1 MANTVLVI
9 GAQGVLG
16 TFLAQEFSS
25 AGWQVTRAGRRHEAA
40 PDFRVID
47 LDDPADLRKA
57 CAGMDLVVNTAHH
70 HDLSPERTVLR
81 HGGTL
86 INLTELTPAARAQLA
101 GEGAGGRGLV
111 VADTGFSGI
120 AYLTIA
126 EMLREYPDAD
136 AAEYS
141 LMFYANGSSGR
152 AGALF
157 AHQLLTGSSH
167 HETTTVPFPEPFG
180 ERRCIEVGAGRDE
193 GLRKRIGAVPIRH
206 YLYMRP
212 QALQSMLLALNR
224 ARLIGLM
231 PSALFTTGARKV
243 PGELT
248 EEAICE
254 WVSVSRDG
262 RRLAEQTLAGRGYYR
277 ITVAATVAF
286 GEALLGSNATEG
298 RRGLRS
304 IDELITLAE
313 IRRAVEHHGI
323 RVIRQPENTL
333 VRAA

>member
-1 MANTVLVI
+1 MARTVLVI

-16 TFLAQEFSS
+16 TFLAQEFAS
-25 AGWQVTRAGRRHEAA
+25 AGWQVTGAGRRHEAA
-40 PDFRVID
+40 PNFRAID
-47 LDDPADLRKA
+47 LDDAADLRTA

-70 HDLSPERTVLR
+70 RDLSPERTVLR

-86 INLTELTPAARAQLA
+86 INLTDFTPAERVQLA
-101 GEGAGGRGLV
+101 GEGAEGRGLV

-120 AYLTIA
+120 AYLAIA
-126 EMLREYPDAD
+126 EMLREHPDAD
-136 AAEYS
+136 AAEYT

-157 AHQLLTGSSH
+157 AHRLLTGSSH
-167 HETTTVPFPEPFG
+167 HETTTVSFPEPFG

-212 QALQSMLLALNR
+212 QSLQSMLLALNR
-224 ARLIGLM
+224 SRLIGLM
-231 PSALFTTGARKV
+231 PSALFTVGARKV
-243 PGELT
+243 PAELT

-254 WVSVSRDG
+254 WVAVSRDG

-277 ITVAATVAF
+277 ITVGATVAF

-304 IDELITLAE
+304 IDELITLAD
-313 IRRAVEHHGI
+313 IRPAIEQRGI
-323 RVIRQPENTL
+323 QVAKQPEYTL
-333 VRAA
+333 VGAA